1 LGEYFA
7 LCKEAGTILADI
19 VPSFDSTTGY
29 HEADHWQKYLDLD
42 DLNQVFNLSY
52 LKPSFGDQATFFKSS
67 RNNLYSYI
75 QHGGTSKQFFQTF
88 DINDAKYLLPEDIP
102 TVQTIPPPMANKA
115 VDNTANVAC
124 DAVVTPTST
133 PVRTSQASIDE
144 VFL

>member
-52 LKPSFGDQATFFKSS
+52 LKPFFGDQATFFKSS

-102 TVQTIPPPMANKA
+102 TVQTIPPQW
-115 VDNTANVAC
+115 
-124 DAVVTPTST
+124 PTRQST
-133 PVRTSQASIDE
+133 IPPTWHVMQS
-144 VFL
+144 